1 MRRQIIFPGSRQQQP
16 LPQLDATINH
26 NKSKQSIG
34 GSNGSSA
41 HSSPH
46 LSPHISYTGVEDYLD
61 RTHKQKEIVQKAQL
75 SLKAAMVQS
84 ALRERDMQ
92 SRLDGLERLLNL
104 NETQRA
110 MAAMTTSDGKK
121 GDAMEGALNGYGS
134 DGGGMVHA
142 RRISSSKSL

>member
-16 LPQLDATINH
+16 PPPQLDATINY
-26 NKSKQSIG
+26 NKSKQSGG
-34 GSNGSSA
+34 GSNNSSTP
-41 HSSPH
+41 SSPH
-46 LSPHISYTGVEDYLD
+46 LSPHVSYTGVEDNLE
-61 RTHKQKEIVQKAQL
+61 RIHKQKEIVIKAQL

-92 SRLDGLERLLNL
+92 SRLDRSERLLNL

-121 GDAMEGALNGYGS
+121 GEAMEGG
-134 DGGGMVHA
+134 DGGGMVHV

>member
-16 LPQLDATINH
+16 LPQLDATINY

-34 GSNGSSA
+34 GSNNSSA

-46 LSPHISYTGVEDYLD
+46 LSPHLSYTGVEDYLD
-61 RTHKQKEIVQKAQL
+61 RTHKQKEIVHKAQL

-110 MAAMTTSDGKK
+110 MAAMSTSDGKK
-121 GDAMEGALNGYGS
+121 GDAMEGALNGNGS